1 MQNLR
6 TETDEV
12 LVNLYENGN
21 DEAFDVLLDR
31 YQKTIYGFILTLV
44 CDVTV
49 ADDIFQET
57 FYKAIVNIRSHRY
70 TETGRFQSWLIR
82 IANNLIVDRHRH
94 RAPVVDAATTQD
106 HDRLFNREELAEG
119 SIEDSYHN
127 EQTMEDIRKMIALLP
142 EPQQEVVRLRI
153 YEKMSFKEIAELTNC
168 SINTALG
175 RMRYATIN
183 LRRMAARNKMD
194 LTFVSYD

>member
-194 LTFVSYD
+194 LTFVNYD